1 VPTHPLTEADVWR
14 RIGGRAALT
23 QLVNPG
29 GTTTWDAATVEI
41 GMQDAWNFV
50 VAAVGVQVELA
61 GQTNDQIRE
70 NFPHL
75 VTLASQKALRFIWVS
90 GSGGQA
96 VPDGIKELDTLAD
109 QQLQMLAERR
119 RKHGAVGFS
128 PSPAQ
133 AIENI
138 DLNKFGGRMTLT
150 GFRDGGF
157 I

>member
-1 VPTHPLTEADVWR
+1 LAHPLEEADVWK

-23 QLVNPG
+23 QLVNPE
-29 GTTTWDAATVEI
+29 GTTSWDADTVDTA
-41 GMQDAWNFV
+41 MQDAWNYV
-50 VAAVGVQVELA
+50 VAAVGVQAELA
-61 GQTNDQIRE
+61 GYSNAEIRA
-70 NFPHL
+70 NFPQL
-75 VTLASQKALRFIWVS
+75 VTVGSQKALRFVWVA

-96 VPDGIKELDTLAD
+96 LPAGIQEIDALAE

-133 AIENI
+133 AVDGGI
-138 DLNKFGGRMTLT
+138 DNNPNRDRMTLS